1 MTAAQAF
8 FCDQVDDLG
17 KLSSFLNT
25 NGTLDLMFTLSLT
38 DATNALLVN
47 DFVLGNSSFL
57 VPEPSTW
64 RMIAVG
70 GIALLGMVHRKRRRA
85 K

>member
-1 MTAAQAF
+1 
-8 FCDQVDDLG
+8 
-17 KLSSFLNT
+17 
-25 NGTLDLMFTLSLT
+25 MFTLSLT

-70 GIALLGMVHRKRRRA
+70 GIALLGMMYRKRRRA